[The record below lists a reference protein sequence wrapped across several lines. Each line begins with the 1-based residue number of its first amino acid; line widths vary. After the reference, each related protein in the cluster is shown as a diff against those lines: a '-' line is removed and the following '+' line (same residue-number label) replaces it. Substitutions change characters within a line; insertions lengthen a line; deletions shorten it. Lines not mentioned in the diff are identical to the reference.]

1 MRVLVLS
8 HKPPYPIVDGGCLA
22 MSRFL
27 HDLSEAPEIEHIDYL
42 TFSTHKHPFDS
53 ETYKAL
59 NFKNVTFAAIDID
72 TKIKAFPALLCLLKQ
87 ESYHTKR
94 FLNNQ
99 VSELILEQL
108 NSRQYDHVV
117 FESLYAA
124 IYAPIIRPFFT
135 GKIHYR
141 SHNIEH
147 RIWEDLARNQRNP
160 LKKWYLNQLSK
171 SLKKEE
177 VSIWNQIDAIFSISK
192 EDAMIIKESTNKI
205 VHYLPSSIPSKN
217 MSIPWNR
224 NRLCF
229 LGAFDWEPNLEAIK
243 WFISAVF
250 PLLRQQYPTLEFH
263 IAGRKCERIPKELK
277 QDHIKIHGF
286 VEDPLQFI
294 AENGL
299 FVACLQS
306 GSGIKMKVL
315 EAMSIGAPC
324 ILTVKAAEGL
334 DLNGMLPI
342 HKDVQTFATD
352 IMELL
357 RDTDLQKQRGAS
369 GKLFISSEFSSEVVQ
384 KVLQKELSLQQSIER
399 QSVNNV

>member
-27 HDLSEAPEIEHIDYL
+27 HDLSEAPDIEHIDYL
-42 TFSTHKHPFDS
+42 TFSTHKHPFDLKS
-53 ETYKAL
+53 YEAL
-59 NFKNVTFAAIDID
+59 NFKNVTFTGISID
-72 TKIKAFPALLCLLKQ
+72 TKIKAFPALFSLLKQ

-94 FLNNQ
+94 FLDKRI
-99 VSELILEQL
+99 SELILERL
-108 NSRQYDHVV
+108 KSSQYDHVV

-124 IYAPIIRPFFT
+124 IYAPIIRPHFT

-177 VSIWNQIDAIFSISK
+177 VSIWNQIDAVFSISK
-192 EDAMIIKESTNKI
+192 EDALLIQEKTSNI

-217 MSIPWNR
+217 VPILWNT

-229 LGAFDWEPNLEAIK
+229 IGAFDWEPNLEAIK
-243 WFISAVF
+243 WFISSVF
-250 PLLRQQYPTLEFH
+250 PLIKQSFPTLEFH
-263 IAGRKCERIPKELK
+263 IAGRKCERIPKELI
-277 QDHIKIHGF
+277 QEHIKIHGF

-324 ILTVKAAEGL
+324 ILSVKAAEGL
-334 DLNGMLPI
+334 SLNELIPI
-342 HKDVQTFATD
+342 HHDAQTFALD
-352 IMELL
+352 CMELL
-357 RDTDLQKQRGAS
+357 GDTNKQMQRGAS
-369 GKLFISSEFSSEVVQ
+369 GKAFVSTEFSSEMVQ
-384 KVLQKELSLQQSIER
+384 LVLQKEF
-399 QSVNNV
+399 VH